1 MGGGG
6 GEGTRNVEPT
16 VRDIQGRMVGER
28 ERGGGGSDIENITQK
43 QAPRTR
49 RQ

>member
-1 MGGGG
+1 MAGR
-6 GEGTRNVEPT
+6 EGTTTRNVEPT

-28 ERGGGGSDIENITQK
+28 ERGRERHREYN